1 MTIAILLTGQ
11 VSSCLINFSH
21 TLIHGLARSLR
32 ITEEWSKQT
41 SPQSES
47 VFSEGKG
54 NSWC

>member
-1 MTIAILLTGQ
+1 MMIAILLTEQ

-21 TLIHGLARSLR
+21 TLIHGLARPLR

-47 VFSEGKG
+47 FFLEGTAI
-54 NSWC
+54 